1 MRTKLKFGSPKLTAA
16 LFILAGVLL
25 FGSSIG
31 GASAALT
38 YFSESYRSQV
48 EMYDIGV
55 TLNENGKGI
64 SKRDYQ
70 SYSDGQ
76 WEEGVGVLL
85 ENRWSNEN
93 PLKLGTAYEE
103 AVSVTNSGSIDQYVR
118 VSLYKYW
125 VKNGEK
131 RQDLD
136 PDLIELNLANVGSG
150 WIIDASASTAER
162 TVLYYNRIL
171 GVGETSVPATNTLT
185 ISAKVLD
192 EEEQYNGAEFRIEA
206 EVDAVQT
213 HNAEDAIWS
222 AWGRGVRVNNGSLSL
237 N

>member
-1 MRTKLKFGSPKLTAA
+1 MRKKLKFGSPKLTAA

-64 SKRDYQ
+64 ANRDYQ
-70 SYSDGQ
+70 SYSDGK

-85 ENRWSNEN
+85 ENRWSDEN
-93 PLKLGTAYEE
+93 PLQLGKAYEE

-131 RQDLD
+131 QQNLD
-136 PDLIELNLANVGSG
+136 PGLIELNLANAGSG
-150 WIIDASASTAER
+150 WIIDTSASTAER

-171 GVGETSVPATNTLT
+171 GVGETSVPATDTLT

-192 EEEQYNGAEFRIEA
+192 AEEQYNGAEFRIEA

-222 AWGRGVRVNNGSLSL
+222 AWGREIHVNNGSLSL

>member
-1 MRTKLKFGSPKLTAA
+1 MKKICKFGAPIFTAT

-25 FGSSIG
+25 LGSSIG
-31 GASAALT
+31 GARAALT
-38 YFSESYRSQV
+38 YFSETYRSQV

-64 SKRDYQ
+64 SNRDYQ

-85 ENRWSNEN
+85 ENRWSDEK
-93 PLKLGTAYEE
+93 PLQLGTAYDE
-103 AVSVTNSGSIDQYVR
+103 AISVTNSGSIDQYVR

-125 VKNGEK
+125 VKDGK
-131 RQDLD
+131 KQQDLD
-136 PDLIELNLANVGSG
+136 PDLIELNLTNVGSG
-150 WIIDASASTAER
+150 WIVDTSASTSAR

-171 GVGETSVPATNTLT
+171 GVGETSLPVTNALT

-192 EEEQYNGAEFRIEA
+192 MKEQYNEAEFRIEA

-222 AWGRGVRVNNGSLSL
+222 AWGREVRVNNGSLSL
-237 N
+237 K